1 MLLNWLRRPP
11 KTLLRTSRISWPFLI
26 IVQMRMR
33 ISYVDGRLLQLLICC
48 FSIFEIFQKV
58 QNMMR
63 LLRKKLC
70 ESSQFS
76 FRGKSEV
83 LPTEPVKLAPAIA
96 VWEADSRSGSRL
108 ALSALLSR
116 MHPDPID
123 NEAPNDT
130 SPIDGLAT
138 LLFKTCSATEGLKI
152 RKEKEWHNL
161 TEKIHV
167 TFFWS

>member
-11 KTLLRTSRISWPFLI
+11 KTLLQTSRTSWPFLI
-26 IVQMRMR
+26 IVLMRMR
-33 ISYVDGRLLQLLICC
+33 IFYVDGRLLQLPICC
-48 FSIFEIFQKV
+48 FSISEIFQKV

-63 LLRKKLC
+63 LLSQTNKLR
-70 ESSQFS
+70 EIAQFS
-76 FRGKSEV
+76 NWGKSEV

-161 TEKIHV
+161 T
-167 TFFWS
+167 